1 MKIDVRHNFPEVM
14 AKLQRLPGEL
24 RDKAMASALNKTS
37 EKARTESV
45 RAVTDEYNV
54 KASDIRPRFHLRRAT
69 SRGLQLVATL
79 EAFGRRR
86 GGRAMNV
93 IHFLERKVTLAEAR
107 RRRKAGTLNDLRF
120 KFKRGGGMKTI
131 PGAFL
136 GNQGRTVFRRIPG
149 TTMGTRSKFGGTKHA
164 EQIEPVTVIDLPQM
178 FTSRKINER
187 VVARIQREFPVEFDR
202 AARLVLSRF
211 K

>member
-1 MKIDVRHNFPEVM
+1 MKIDVRHNFPQVM
-14 AKLQRLPGEL
+14 AQLNTLQRDL
-24 RDKAMASALNKTS
+24 RDKAMAQALNKTA

-69 SRGLQLVATL
+69 SRGLRLVADL

-93 IHFLERKVTLAEAR
+93 IHFLERKVSLAEAR
-107 RRRKAGTLNDLRF
+107 RRRRSGTLNDLRF
-120 KFKRGGGMKTI
+120 KFKRGGGLKTI
-131 PGAFL
+131 QGAFI
-136 GNQGRTVFRRIPG
+136 GNQGRTVFRRTGKGRLP
-149 TTMGTRSKFGGTKHA
+149 
-164 EQIEPVTVIDLPQM
+164 IEPVTVIDLPQM

-187 VVARIQREFPVEFDR
+187 VVARILREFPVEFDR
-202 AARLVLSRF
+202 AARLVLSRI